1 MNISLSG
8 GPILEPLIGLSI
20 ASLISVFLLIY
31 FIKITIKSEFYQN
44 QFYDLNN
51 SKKILLVISYLAI
64 LSCLMFVLFFIL
76 AFLASGLVF
85 LFEKW
90 F

>member
-1 MNISLSG
+1 MNIYLSG

-20 ASLISVFLLIY
+20 ASLISLFLLIY
-31 FIKITIKSEFYQN
+31 FIKITIRSEFYQN
-44 QFYDLNN
+44 QFYDLNS
-51 SKKILLVISYLAI
+51 SKKVILILSYLII
-64 LSCLMFVLFFIL
+64 LVCLMFVLFFIL

-85 LFEKW
+85 LFKKW